1 MTTSLSRQSWRRST
15 ALLFAATLGA
25 ASLTACSSSSDNADG
40 DAGAGSDKETIHVVA
55 STSIWADVAQAVVDT
70 AKTDV
75 NVDVEAIV
83 TGNGVD
89 PHHFEPTAADIARA
103 NEADV
108 IIAGGGGYDAWLYQA
123 VKNQDAIIHALPLT
137 EHSHDHAH
145 DEHGHDH
152 EHAHEHDE
160 HEHAH
165 DEHEHEDAH
174 DHGDHDHAHDEHAHD
189 EGHDEHEHAHDH
201 EHDVETVSMDEAKKI
216 AAEHPETIT
225 NIEGNEHVWY
235 DAAAIEKVAN
245 EVAKLVNETNPEA
258 KATADPLVQRVE
270 KIKDR
275 VEKLPAQNYAQTEPI
290 ADYIMKYSD
299 STDVTP
305 EGYRKATVAEGEPS
319 AADLA
324 RFLEAINQG
333 EVDLLIFNPQT
344 ETDMTKRIRSAAEDK
359 DIPVVEIGETPP
371 ENTDFL
377 DYYEEAVSALE
388 AA

>member
-1 MTTSLSRQSWRRST
+1 MKAMTTSLSRHAWHRPT
-15 ALLFAATLGA
+15 ALLFTAVLGA
-25 ASLTACSSSSDNADG
+25 ASLTACSSGGDNADG
-40 DAGAGSDKETIHVVA
+40 GAGAGSDKETIHVVA

-89 PHHFEPTAADIARA
+89 PHHFEPTAADIAKA

-123 VKNQDAIIHALPLT
+123 VKNQDDIIHALPLT
-137 EHSHDHAH
+137 EHNHNHDHDH
-145 DEHGHDH
+145 EGHEH
-152 EHAHEHDE
+152 EHAHEEGHEHAHEEGHE

-165 DEHEHEDAH
+165 EEGHEH
-174 DHGDHDHAHDEHAHD
+174 
-189 EGHDEHEHAHDH
+189 EHEHAHSD
-201 EHDVETVSMDEAKKI
+201 EHVSMDEAKKI
-216 AAEHPETIT
+216 AAEHPEKIT

-235 DAAAIEKVAN
+235 DAAAIEKVAT
-245 EVAKLVNETNPEA
+245 EVAAMVNKTNPDA
-258 KATADPLVQRVE
+258 KATANPLLKRVE
-270 KIKDR
+270 KIKAR
-275 VEKLPAQNYAQTEPI
+275 VEKLPTKNYAQTEPI
-290 ADYIMKYSD
+290 ADYIMKYTD

-324 RFLEAINQG
+324 SFLEAITNG

-344 ETDMTKRIRSAAEDK
+344 ETDMTQRIRQAAEDK

-371 ENTDFL
+371 ENTNFL

>member
-1 MTTSLSRQSWRRST
+1 MKAMTTSLSRHAWHRPT
-15 ALLFAATLGA
+15 ALLFTAVLGA
-25 ASLTACSSSSDNADG
+25 ASLTACSSGGDNADG
-40 DAGAGSDKETIHVVA
+40 GAGAGSDKETIHVVA

-75 NVDVEAIV
+75 NIDVKAIV
-83 TGNGVD
+83 TGNDVD

-103 NEADV
+103 DEADV

-123 VKNQDAIIHALPLT
+123 VKNQDDIIHTLPLT
-137 EHSHDHAH
+137 EHAHDHGDHDHEHEHGDHDEHDHAH
-145 DEHGHDH
+145 NHEHGHDH
-152 EHAHEHDE
+152 EHAHED
-160 HEHAH
+160 
-165 DEHEHEDAH
+165 
-174 DHGDHDHAHDEHAHD
+174 GHDHAHEHA
-189 EGHDEHEHAHDH
+189 
-201 EHDVETVSMDEAKKI
+201 HDVETVSMDEAKKI
-216 AAEHPETIT
+216 AAEHPEKIT

-245 EVAKLVNETNPEA
+245 EVATLVNKTNPEA

-270 KIKDR
+270 MIKER
-275 VEKLPAQNYAQTEPI
+275 VGKLPAQNYAQTEPI

-333 EVDLLIFNPQT
+333 KVDLLIFNPQT

-371 ENTDFL
+371 ENTNFL